1 MKAAV
6 YFDMISQ
13 NRLLT
18 QENASLSDENTRLA
32 CSIESAEQRVKALSS
47 ILQKCHVNVMPAIA
61 VCNGLTFAS
70 LPKDPTVLPSWF
82 SRAGQVQLPSPA
94 MALADGPFLA
104 AGETNGPISLL
115 SIVKHRL
122 HGFYR
127 FPSDASTPRSLSVAR
142 ESLQGHTSS
151 VLSLRWDANNC
162 LSSASLDSTLR
173 IWDID
178 RSCAASTFDLGMPIV
193 SHAALEASMIAAT
206 CTRRLISVD
215 PRDPDPVSIAADSV
229 ITSANLTRFGLLLG
243 TTAGEVLLFDT
254 RINKAYQS
262 LLISPTHL
270 AVSKISGAENVTV
283 TAFDGGIRLLGDEL
297 PLFVE
302 REFWH
307 APINGSIIGS
317 CALPMISRDDFII
330 SGSTNGNAIVW
341 SSFGGLATLQH
352 RGQLVYDCARIEAFV
367 AAFATCD
374 SSGFVTMW
382 ARSFDPAA

>member
-1 MKAAV
+1 
-6 YFDMISQ
+6 MISQ

-18 QENASLSDENTRLA
+18 QENASLNDENARLA
-32 CSIESAEQRVKALSS
+32 CSIESAQQRVKDLSG
-47 ILQKCHVNVMPAIA
+47 ILQKCHVNVMLAIA
-61 VCNGLTFAS
+61 VFNGLMS
-70 LPKDPTVLPSWF
+70 PSRPKDPTVLPSWF

-104 AGETNGPISLL
+104 AGETNGQISIL
-115 SIVKHRL
+115 SVVRHRL
-122 HGFYR
+122 QGFYR
-127 FPSDASTPRSLSVAR
+127 FPSDTSALRGISIAR
-142 ESLQGHTSS
+142 ESLKGHTSS
-151 VLSLRWDANNC
+151 VLSLRWDANNQ

-173 IWDID
+173 IWDLD
-178 RSCAASTFDLGMPIV
+178 HSCAASTFDLGMPIV
-193 SHAALEASMIAAT
+193 SHTTLDASMIAAT
-206 CTRRLISVD
+206 CTRCLISLD

-243 TTAGEVLLFDT
+243 TTAGEILLFDT

-270 AVSKISGAENVTV
+270 AVSKISGTDNVTI
-283 TAFDGGIRLLGDEL
+283 TAFDGGVRLLGDEL

-317 CALPMISRDDFII
+317 CALPIISRDDFVV

-352 RGQLVYDCARIEAFV
+352 RGQLVYDYARMDAFV
-367 AAFATCD
+367 GAFATCD
-374 SSGFVTMW
+374 NSGFVTMW